1 MNSAVSQSLVNL
13 LLASGVPSH
22 EEAMELASNLNGGSW
37 TSQVLDSGKVDEQR
51 FLEAIGNYFQVPVIS
66 IDAKKIERATLS
78 LLPSRFVF
86 QHHILPIEMKDK
98 TVVLATY
105 DLFNSVGRQLAS
117 QLLKGPAEW
126 VLVPRGQILRAMKT
140 VYGVGAETF
149 DEILKANRSFES
161 SQDIEGAT
169 DLNADDPDAS
179 VVKFVNQIIREAI
192 LERATDIHVEPL
204 ENDLRIRYRIDG
216 ILHEVAVP
224 PQLRL
229 LQSAIISRLK
239 VMAHMDIAERRL
251 PQDGRINLQAH
262 DQNIDVRVSTIPTVN
277 GESISLRL
285 LSRDQQQ
292 AFGFERLDL
301 SPGHTRIMKT
311 LLTQPNGIIL
321 VTGPTGSGKST
332 SLYCFLSSINSV
344 QRRIITIE
352 EPVEY
357 RLPGVSQIDVKPEID
372 LTFAKG
378 LRHILRQDPNVVMVG
393 EIRDVETADISI
405 RAAMT
410 GHLVFSTLH
419 TNDAVGGITR
429 LLDMDVEPF
438 LLASVVKAFI
448 AQRLVRTS
456 CPHCQEPVDYP
467 REYLAEIGIPAEL
480 GTRFQKGAGCD
491 SCRQTG
497 YLGRLAIYEI
507 CVVTR
512 AVEEVNHAKTRWWRA
527 EAMRDRGRDG
537 DVASGRLAPSR
548 GGQDDHRRSGARH
561 ADRRSDGGDGSAKRP
576 RRGRRSADGAERSA
590 ARTGLRHFLLVIPS
604 RETARDLAIEYWS
617 HNFSQWVTRIVRVLS
632 PSRCQCQTIPAPDL
646 SICGFSVWTNSF
658 FFSRRQPLISFSRA
672 MACRASLNCS

>member
-1 MNSAVSQSLVNL
+1 VNQAISNSLVDL
-13 LLASGVPSH
+13 LLASGVPSR
-22 EEAMELASNLNGGSW
+22 EEAVELSTNLNGGSW
-37 TSQVLDSGKVDEQR
+37 TTQVLDSGKVDEQR
-51 FLEAIGNYFQVPVIS
+51 FLEAIGNFFRVPVMS
-66 IDAKKIERATLS
+66 IDTKRIDRSTLS

-86 QHHILPIEMKDK
+86 QHHILPIETRDK

-117 QLLKGPAEW
+117 QLLKRPTEW
-126 VLVPRGQILRAMKT
+126 VLVPRAQILRAMKT

-149 DEILKANRSFES
+149 DEILKTNRSFENV
-161 SQDIEGAT
+161 QDIETST
-169 DLNADDPDAS
+169 DLDANDPEAS

-204 ENDLRIRYRIDG
+204 EGDLRIRYRIDG

-285 LSRDQQQ
+285 LSRTETQH
-292 AFGFERLDL
+292 FGFDRLDM
-301 SPGHTRIMKT
+301 SEKQGQIVRA
-311 LLTQPNGIIL
+311 LLAQPNGIIL
-321 VTGPTGSGKST
+321 LTGPTGCGKST

-448 AQRLVRTS
+448 AQRLVRTL
-456 CPHCQEPVDYP
+456 CPHCVRLYDYP
-467 REYLAEIGIPAEL
+467 REYLAEIGVPAEM
-480 GTRFQKGAGCD
+480 GTQFQRGEGCD

-497 YLGRLAIYEI
+497 YQGRLAIYEI
-507 CVVTR
+507 CVVTEPLKKLIMQKR
-512 AVEEVNHAKTRWWRA
+512 DGGELKQCAIAQGMETLRQDGWRRVAQGKTTIEEV
-527 EAMRDRGRDG
+527 
-537 DVASGRLAPSR
+537 
-548 GGQDDHRRSGARH
+548 
-561 ADRRSDGGDGSAKRP
+561 
-576 RRGRRSADGAERSA
+576 
-590 ARTGLRHFLLVIPS
+590 
-604 RETARDLAIEYWS
+604 
-617 HNFSQWVTRIVRVLS
+617 VRVTQTDEVMAETELQSAPAMMSEAPVILS
-632 PSRCQCQTIPAPDL
+632 
-646 SICGFSVWTNSF
+646 
-658 FFSRRQPLISFSRA
+658 
-672 MACRASLNCS
+672 

>member
-1 MNSAVSQSLVNL
+1 
-13 LLASGVPSH
+13 VPSRD
-22 EEAMELASNLNGGSW
+22 EAAALSSNLNGGSW

-51 FLEAIGNYFQVPVIS
+51 FLEAIGSYFQVPVVS
-66 IDAKKIERATLS
+66 IDAKRIERATLS

-86 QHHILPIEMKDK
+86 QHHILPIETKDK

-117 QLLKGPAEW
+117 QLLKRPTEW
-126 VLVPRGQILRAMKT
+126 VLVPRAQILRAMKN

-149 DEILKANRSFES
+149 DEILKTNRAFENAEDIES
-161 SQDIEGAT
+161 ST
-169 DLNADDPDAS
+169 DLDANDPEAS
-179 VVKFVNQIIREAI
+179 VVKFVNQVIREAI

-229 LQSAIISRLK
+229 LQSAILSRLK

-285 LSRDQQQ
+285 LSRTEQH
-292 AFGFERLDL
+292 FGFDRLDM
-301 SPGHTRIMKT
+301 SEKQSRVIRH
-311 LLTQPNGIIL
+311 LLAQPNGIIL
-321 VTGPTGSGKST
+321 LTGPTGCGKST

-438 LLASVVKAFI
+438 LLSSVVKAFI
-448 AQRLVRTS
+448 AQRLVRTL
-456 CPHCQEPVDYP
+456 CPHCSQMVDYP
-467 REYLAEIGIPAEL
+467 REYLAEISVPAEM
-480 GTRFQKGAGCD
+480 GTRFMRGEGCEV
-491 SCRQTG
+491 CRHTG
-497 YLGRLAIYEI
+497 YQGRLAIYEI
-507 CVVTR
+507 CVVTEPLKKLIMQKR
-512 AVEEVNHAKTRWWRA
+512 DGGELKQCAIAQGMETLRQDGWRRVAEGKTTIEEV
-527 EAMRDRGRDG
+527 
-537 DVASGRLAPSR
+537 
-548 GGQDDHRRSGARH
+548 
-561 ADRRSDGGDGSAKRP
+561 
-576 RRGRRSADGAERSA
+576 
-590 ARTGLRHFLLVIPS
+590 
-604 RETARDLAIEYWS
+604 
-617 HNFSQWVTRIVRVLS
+617 VRVT
-632 PSRCQCQTIPAPDL
+632 QTDEVMAETELQSAPAMIGEAPVVF
-646 SICGFSVWTNSF
+646 G
-658 FFSRRQPLISFSRA
+658 
-672 MACRASLNCS
+672 

>member
-1 MNSAVSQSLVNL
+1 VNSAVSQSLINL
-13 LLASGVPSH
+13 LLASGVSSH
-22 EEAMELASNLNGGSW
+22 EEATELASNLNGGSW

-98 TVVLATY
+98 TTVLATY

-192 LERATDIHVEPL
+192 FERATDIHVEPL

-301 SPGHTRIMKT
+301 SPGHQRIMKM
-311 LLTQPNGIIL
+311 LLAQPNGIVL

-448 AQRLVRTS
+448 AQRLVRTI
-456 CPHCQEPVDYP
+456 CPDCAQPVDYP

-480 GTRFQKGAGCD
+480 GTRFQKGAGCE

-497 YLGRLAIYEI
+497 YLGRRAIYEI
-507 CVVTR
+507 CVITEPLKKLIMQKRDGGELKQCAIAEGMETLRQDGWRRVGEGKTTI
-512 AVEEVNHAKTRWWRA
+512 EEV
-527 EAMRDRGRDG
+527 
-537 DVASGRLAPSR
+537 
-548 GGQDDHRRSGARH
+548 
-561 ADRRSDGGDGSAKRP
+561 
-576 RRGRRSADGAERSA
+576 
-590 ARTGLRHFLLVIPS
+590 
-604 RETARDLAIEYWS
+604 
-617 HNFSQWVTRIVRVLS
+617 VRVTQNDEVMAETEVQS
-632 PSRCQCQTIPAPDL
+632 GPAMKGEAPMVL
-646 SICGFSVWTNSF
+646 
-658 FFSRRQPLISFSRA
+658 A
-672 MACRASLNCS
+672 